1 MRKLLLLSLSFLAFS
16 ASANII
22 YDKTGVDDKDFVYDE
37 HQCTE
42 MSQQVQKNTESRGV
56 VSSAAKGA
64 AVGAAGTA
72 IAGGSGSSGA
82 KTGAGVGVAMGLLGG
97 SRDRRANAANFE
109 AEKETVVR
117 NCMANRGYV
126 ILN

>member
-1 MRKLLLLSLSFLAFS
+1 MKKLLLISMTFFAFS
-16 ASANII
+16 ANANII

-42 MSQQVQKNTESRGV
+42 MSQQVQKNNSSRGV

-72 IAGGSGSSGA
+72 IAGGSGSDGA
-82 KTGAGVGVAMGLLGG
+82 KVGAGVGVVSGLLGG
-97 SRDRRANAANFE
+97 SRDRRANEANYQ
-109 AEKETVVR
+109 AEKETVIR
-117 NCMANRGYV
+117 NCMANRGYT

>member
-1 MRKLLLLSLSFLAFS
+1 MKKLLLISLTFLTFS

-22 YDKTGVDDKDFVYDE
+22 YDKTGVNDKDFVYDE
-37 HQCTE
+37 HQCIE
-42 MSQQVQKNTESRGV
+42 MSHQVQKNNSSRGV
-56 VSSAAKGA
+56 LSSAAKGA

-72 IAGGSGSSGA
+72 IAGGSGSDGA
-82 KTGAGVGVAMGLLGG
+82 KVGAGVGVVSGLLGG
-97 SRDRRANAANFE
+97 ARDRRANEANYE

-117 NCMANRGYV
+117 NCMAHRGYT